1 MKGSRTAVNLVAVAL
16 ASAVLLLFAATRLVA
31 AAVLDNTYPLYV
43 NLPAAGGLLA
53 DKEVTYR
60 GVSVGEID
68 DVELEGGGVRVTMGI
83 DDGVEIPRELDIVV
97 LRQSA
102 VGEQALDLRPPAR
115 VTDATVFYASGE
127 TVVPG
132 TVVLPSQTQDLLEI
146 ADEVFGPIDADNA
159 ATLVAELADAVRGRR
174 DDVRAILADSATF
187 SEAVADN
194 GANYD
199 RLFAASRQVNA
210 SLAENRALLGQ
221 VITDL
226 ADAAALL
233 GDLRGDL
240 EGLLA
245 TGPPTLSTT
254 TSLLQRGQANLSCNL
269 DLLADLNAYVAQPQV
284 LEDTS
289 EALRLNRLFAEAFNS
304 VAPRDPFGNAWQRI
318 EFVLHPEPL
327 PTSYLPEKRPIPAVL
342 PGGACSSPF
351 GAGAGAAFQANH
363 TLAVPEAVI
372 IAPDDARI
380 EPVLLPGV
388 IPVTATGGAATGI
401 AGSGGTGAGSGAVAS
416 GMVPSVALP
425 ATGGGTPT
433 LLALL
438 LLGAALLLRRAGGR
452 RG

>member
-1 MKGSRTAVNLVAVAL
+1 MKGSRTAVNLAAVAI

-43 NLPAAGGLLA
+43 SLPEAGGLLA

-83 DDGVEIPRELDIVV
+83 DDGVAIPREVDIVV

-102 VGEQALDLRPPAR
+102 VGEQALDLRPPSR
-115 VTDATVFYASGE
+115 VTDATVFYGE
-127 TVVPG
+127 GDTVVPG
-132 TVVLPSQTQDLLEI
+132 TVVLPTKPQDLLEI
-146 ADEVFGPIDADNA
+146 ADEVFGPIDVDNA

-199 RLFAASRQVNA
+199 RLFAASRLVNA
-210 SLAENRALLGQ
+210 SLAENRAILGQ

-269 DLLADLNAYVAQPQV
+269 DLLADLNTYVAQPQV
-284 LEDTS
+284 LEDAS

-304 VAPRDPFGNAWQRI
+304 VAPRDPFGSAWQRI

-372 IAPDDARI
+372 IPPDDARI

-388 IPVTATGGAATGI
+388 IPVTGTGGATTGI
-401 AGSGGTGAGSGAVAS
+401 GGSGTGSGSGAVAS

-438 LLGAALLLRRAGGR
+438 LLATALLLRRAGR
-452 RG
+452 RHD